1 MQQHIVASGLHCVC
15 RWACLHGQ
23 DYPEED
29 TAVHKMVMNI
39 GRNPTVNPA
48 DAETTVEIHVLHKFT
63 KDFYGQEMFALACGF
78 IRYVSTQ
85 VYAKVLFQHSDM
97 QHVPV
102 LLTVD

>member
-1 MQQHIVASGLHCVC
+1 MHEQPTCWPAISTKTHSRASIVARGLHCVC

-23 DYPEED
+23 GYPEED

-78 IRYVSTQ
+78 IRYG
-85 VYAKVLFQHSDM
+85 FIW
-97 QHVPV
+97 
-102 LLTVD
+102 LLL

>member
-1 MQQHIVASGLHCVC
+1 MQLHIVASGLHCVC
-15 RWACLHGQ
+15 RWASLHGQ